1 MKSRI
6 KLKTKKNAKIK
17 NKVVIISILVFLN
30 SVFIL
35 IIFDKNTKPLLI
47 DYAKNKIELET
58 RNLIVKTVN
67 DRFEESKYNYN
78 DFINTI
84 NNSKG
89 EMVSIDYD
97 TIKINKLLNDITL
110 NLIQNLKMV
119 EDNSFSNNNVIYY
132 IPFGAIANLS
142 SSWSWPQIPIKIM
155 TSGNV
160 NVKFLTNV
168 KEYGINN
175 LILETSIDINVNTN
189 ILLPYTSDNIKVN
202 YKIPIV
208 KKIIEGK
215 IPSIY
220 GGVYSTSSN
229 IVTDSIE

>member
-67 DRFEESKYNYN
+67 DKFEESKYNYN

-119 EDNSFSNNNVIYY
+119 EDNSFSNNNMIYY